1 MPGRIA
7 ERTRALHAI
16 FIAAL
21 LATGCQPSA
30 AFPVTVTFVGPVEL
44 EVGAD
49 VRYQGVRVGEVEK
62 VSLRQPSPREPARV
76 ELALLIEDPK
86 ITLREADVFEIVSDG
101 LLGDS
106 YVRVTAAAETSEPLS
121 PGATVAGRSPFVSRV
136 LESTSNAL
144 DALADLA
151 KQSRDAMLDALARA
165 AEAEAEEEQALP

>member
-1 MPGRIA
+1 
-7 ERTRALHAI
+7 
-16 FIAAL
+16 
-21 LATGCQPSA
+21 
-30 AFPVTVTFVGPVEL
+30 
-44 EVGAD
+44 
-49 VRYQGVRVGEVEK
+49 VGEVEK